1 MKPNESG
8 RCPYCGSEDIEEYY
22 DSTAECH
29 EGRRARRLE
38 EESQCGARWYWRCT
52 Y

>member
-1 MKPNESG
+1 MNPNESG

-29 EGRRARRLE
+29 E
-38 EESQCGARWYWRCT
+38 CGARWYWRCT